1 MNAMMKRI
9 FVVLSNPFVIL
20 AIVNMLFAYRIEK
33 YMFPGSSWRNR
44 I

>member
-20 AIVNMLFAYRIEK
+20 AIVNIFFAYRIVWVIK
-33 YMFPGSSWRNR
+33 VHVS
-44 I
+44 